1 MEVDLWTQDSD
12 WLGLEEMQYKSAYVA
27 RLIEN
32 VKLFSHLANVGDSK
46 SLIIHPASTTH
57 QQLSE
62 DEQTA
67 AGVNPELIR
76 LSVGT
81 ENIQDILYDLE
92 QAIKAS
98 QQASVSV

>member
-1 MEVDLWTQDSD
+1 MIKV
-12 WLGLEEMQYKSAYVA
+12 
-27 RLIEN
+27 I
-32 VKLFSHLANVGDSK
+32 KLFSHLANVGDSK

-57 QQLSE
+57 AQLTE

-76 LSVGT
+76 LCLLVR
-81 ENIQDILYDLE
+81 ERQDIIYDLG

-98 QQASVSV
+98 QGASVGA